1 MTLLNFRVWSNRE
14 RSCYFDSHHLNNN
27 QSQLKLYPN
36 GDVTIWYVHVQNFG
50 MSELIYVLLHLI
62 WYRCLYR
69 GLPARNLKEN
79 NHPVLTKL
87 CLYICGIIFFKISLY
102 LVTLLVFPSSLAI
115 IQVHKSSWYMLHYGG
130 PTPKRHYAFSNSR
143 WVAKLDLGKLRGWAQ
158 RKKVLKSIGK
168 GYDLVDHYIDA
179 QGKKRWKG
187 NRLLRSSELG
197 A

>member
-1 MTLLNFRVWSNRE
+1 MFIPGVTSKELKGKPS
-14 RSCYFDSHHLNNN
+14 SCFD
-27 QSQLKLYPN
+27 P
-36 GDVTIWYVHVQNFG
+36 V
-50 MSELIYVLLHLI
+50 MSIYLWDH
-62 WYRCLYR
+62 
-69 GLPARNLKEN
+69 
-79 NHPVLTKL
+79 
-87 CLYICGIIFFKISLY
+87 FFKISLY

-130 PTPKRHYAFSNSR
+130 PTPKRHYAFSNSQ

-158 RKKVLKSIGK
+158 RKKVLKTIGK

>member
-1 MTLLNFRVWSNRE
+1 MFIPGVTSKE
-14 RSCYFDSHHLNNN
+14 RKSSSCFD
-27 QSQLKLYPN
+27 Q
-36 GDVTIWYVHVQNFG
+36 V
-50 MSELIYVLLHLI
+50 MSIYLWDH
-62 WYRCLYR
+62 
-69 GLPARNLKEN
+69 
-79 NHPVLTKL
+79 
-87 CLYICGIIFFKISLY
+87 FFKISLY

-130 PTPKRHYAFSNSR
+130 PTPKRHYAFSNSQ

-158 RKKVLKSIGK
+158 RKKVLKTIGK

-187 NRLLRSSELG
+187 NQLLRSSELG